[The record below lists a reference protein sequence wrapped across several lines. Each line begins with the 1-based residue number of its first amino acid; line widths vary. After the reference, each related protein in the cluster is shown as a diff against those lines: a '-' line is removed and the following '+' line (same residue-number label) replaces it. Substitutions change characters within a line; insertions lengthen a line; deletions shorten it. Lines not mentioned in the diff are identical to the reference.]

1 MTVKYLQNLHRNPST
16 NISIPN
22 DPVTVHRFRDGFS
35 DCTNEVNRYINEMD
49 GIDVNVKRR
58 LMGHLSSCVNHI
70 PHNNTVNHFSSAE
83 DSTSE

>member
-1 MTVKYLQNLHRNPST
+1 MTVKYLQNLHRNPSM
-16 NISIPN
+16 NINIPN

-49 GIDVNVKRR
+49 CIDVNVKRR
-58 LMGHLSSCVNHI
+58 LMGHLSNCVNHM
-70 PHNNTVNHFSSAE
+70 PHSNPVNRFASAE